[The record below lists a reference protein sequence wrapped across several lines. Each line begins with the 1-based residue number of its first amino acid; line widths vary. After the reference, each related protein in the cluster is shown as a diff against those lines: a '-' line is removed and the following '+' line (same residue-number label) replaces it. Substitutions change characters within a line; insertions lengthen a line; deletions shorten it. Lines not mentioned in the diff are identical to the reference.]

1 MAMKKY
7 FAGLACLLLGASG
20 AAAEVPAPFDQPGS
34 VDFALVRFFSE
45 GDFFEGYLQGVES
58 QTAALGAELKVFD
71 SGQDAELQAEMVDQ
85 AVALG
90 VEGIIIQHGLPETM
104 VDAARRAVAAG
115 VAVVAFDVEVNHDS
129 VPQIQQSD
137 RLLARLVLEQAVA
150 DHGEY
155 WQGAVVTVPG
165 IAPLD
170 RRHGGWQELLDRF
183 PGIEEKAVFGTLEP
197 PIAETNGELAMTA
210 LADHPD
216 ITVVFA
222 PYDEF
227 ARGVKRAV
235 EASGRRD
242 QIKIYSADIS
252 TADILA
258 MEEPG
263 SPWVATAATNP
274 VVVGQVCARALAMLV
289 AGQDPGTR
297 IRIPPTLITQ
307 ELLREKDIRSMADLT
322 SQVPAFASV
331 DLVHPEWIPAPT
343 PLP

>member
-1 MAMKKY
+1 MKY
-7 FAGLACLLLGASG
+7 LAGLASLLLGFAG
-20 AAAEVPAPFDQPGS
+20 PVAAEAPAPFDQPGS

-45 GDFFEGYLQGVES
+45 GDFFAGYLQGVQS
-58 QTAALGAELKVFD
+58 QTAALGAELHVFD
-71 SGQDAELQAEMVDQ
+71 SGQNAERQAEMVDQ
-85 AVALG
+85 AVGLG

-115 VAVVAFDVEVNHDS
+115 VAVVAFDVEVDHEAVS
-129 VPQIQQSD
+129 QIEQSD
-137 RLLARLVLEQAVA
+137 HRLAQLVLEQAVA
-150 DHGEY
+150 DHGEH
-155 WQGAVVTVPG
+155 WQGAVVTVAG

-170 RRHGGWQELLDRF
+170 RRYERWQELLDRF
-183 PGIEEKAVFGTLEP
+183 PGIEEKVVFGTLEP
-197 PIAETNGELAMTA
+197 PIADTNGELAMAA

-216 ITVVFA
+216 ITVIFA

-227 ARGVKRAV
+227 AQGVKRAV
-235 EASGRRD
+235 EASGKRD
-242 QIKIYSADIS
+242 QIKIYSADVS

-274 VVVGQVCARALAMLV
+274 VVVGQVSVRALAMLV

-307 ELLREKDIRSMADLT
+307 ELLREKGIRTMADLI
-322 SQVPAFASV
+322 SRVPAFAST
-331 DLVHPEWIPAPT
+331 DMVHPEWIPVPT